1 MKAAILFVDDEPM
14 LLQALRRNL
23 RHMRDE
29 WEMLFAESAEEALH
43 SARIGDLDAVV
54 TDMRMPGMNGAAF
67 LQHVV
72 ERNPRAV
79 RIVLSGQ
86 VDKESAYDLIGVG
99 HQFLSKP
106 CDTKVLIDTLRRA
119 LSLRSA
125 LADEALQTAIA
136 NLDSLPCPSEIYNEL
151 VTELE
156 RDEPSMSHIAEIVAR
171 DLSLTATM
179 LHIASFGFFGGDE
192 RISNPMQA
200 VTRLGVERV
209 KALVL
214 SHGVV
219 TEYQDDNMMDL
230 GLDKLWQHSVQCACL
245 AQEIAKDME
254 LGKKEVEQAF
264 IAGLLHDIGV
274 LVLAANLPD
283 AFRKVAEAS
292 PREDGL
298 RLAAERELLPTIHGT
313 IGAYLAALWGLAD
326 PVVEAI
332 AYHHEPGK
340 GNGRDFTPLAAVHVA
355 EGMTQAV
362 HGSRPDESWIKV
374 LDFDYLHGLGV
385 TDRLSKWADI
395 FADHISRNEAASA

>member
-1 MKAAILFVDDEPM
+1 MKASILFVDDEPM
-14 LLQALRRNL
+14 LLQGLRRNL

-29 WEMLFAESAEEALH
+29 WDMLFASSAEEALRC
-43 SARIGDLDAVV
+43 APIAELDAVV

-67 LQHVV
+67 LQQVV
-72 ERNPRAV
+72 ERNSRAV

-86 VDKESAYDLIGVG
+86 IDKESAYDLIGVG

-106 CDTKVLIDTLRRA
+106 CDTEVLIDTLRRA

-125 LADEALQTAIA
+125 LTDEALQTAVA
-136 NLDSLPCPSEIYNEL
+136 NVGSLPCPSAIYNEL

-156 RDEPSMSHIAEIVAR
+156 RDEPSMNRVAEIVSR

-179 LHIASFGFFGGDE
+179 LHIASFGFFGNEG

-219 TEYQDDNMMDL
+219 TEYQDDNLKDL
-230 GLDKLWQHSVQCACL
+230 GLEKLWQHSLQCACL
-245 AQEIAKDME
+245 AQEIARDMG
-254 LGKKEVEQAF
+254 LAKKEVEHAF

-283 AFRKVAEAS
+283 AFRKVTEAS
-292 PREDGL
+292 PREDRL
-298 RLAAERELLPTIHGT
+298 RLAAEYQLLPAVHGT
-313 IGAYLAALWGLAD
+313 IGAYLAALWGLVD

-332 AYHHEPGK
+332 AYHHEPSK
-340 GNGRDFTPLAAVHVA
+340 GNGGDFTPLAAVHVA

-362 HGSRPDESWIKV
+362 HGLRPDESWIKV

-385 TDRLSKWADI
+385 TDRLGKWAAIYAEHLKRGDV
-395 FADHISRNEAASA
+395 A